1 MSALINHHL
10 TTTTRLTLVSSHSE
24 SSVNQIR
31 LRVHIPLSYQQ
42 EPVIYRLISN
52 YGLVVNITG
61 AMLGENTAE
70 QGYFDLELRGTTQQ
84 ISKGLSYLESLNIKI
99 VGKPNAAGDSWHC

>member
-1 MSALINHHL
+1 MNCHL
-10 TTTTRLTLVSSHSE
+10 TNRTRITLISYHPE

-31 LRVHIPLSYQQ
+31 LRVHIPPSYQQ
-42 EPVIYRLISN
+42 EPVIYRLIYD

-61 AMLGENTAE
+61 AMLGKNTAE
-70 QGYFDLELRGTTQQ
+70 QGYFDLELRGKLQQ
-84 ISKGLSYLESLNIKI
+84 ISKGLSYLESLNLKI

>member
-1 MSALINHHL
+1 MSALTNRKA
-10 TTTTRLTLVSSHSE
+10 TTTTRLTLVSSHPE

-42 EPVIYRLISN
+42 EPVFYRLISN

-61 AMLGENTAE
+61 AMLKENTTE
-70 QGYFDLELRGTTQQ
+70 QGYFDLELRGTPSQ
-84 ISKGLSYLESLNIKI
+84 IGKGLSYLESLNIKI